1 MQIAIIE
8 PDGTLRYDELPENDH
23 EQLSTIQGHV
33 GGDIQ
38 IVPVNFVGCSV
49 FVNEYG
55 IDLDLERNYPAE
67 LALDWPSTLL
77 GPVVV
82 TGGLHDEKDVG
93 LSAAQR
99 EAIKHA
105 LGVPH

>member
-8 PDGTLRYDELPENDH
+8 PDGTLNYDELPEDDH
-23 EQLSTIQGHV
+23 EQLRMLQRHV

-38 IVPVNFVGCSV
+38 IVPVDFVGCSV
-49 FVNEYG
+49 FANEYG
-55 IDLDLERNYPAE
+55 IDMDLERNYPAE
-67 LALDWPSTLL
+67 LALDWPATLL

-82 TGGLHDEKDVG
+82 TGGVRDASEIG
-93 LSAAQR
+93 LTPVQR
-99 EAIKHA
+99 EALKHA